1 MRIAIILTAILLT
14 NCSKKIDSKP
24 TENVTVK
31 KNSSIDILEN
41 GKRFFTYVYNEQN
54 LPIESIL
61 YNEQT
66 NNIESKSKYNYQNGK
81 FSYVSLSNIKDA
93 DYTQSVLNYL
103 YQAKYLSTKGIKI
116 EHPEIV
122 GSEIG
127 DITTI
132 LTVGNNYD
140 DFKKDSLVNGSEKT
154 IIYKNFNKK
163 IRFYPSNITQF
174 IPEDEIIKEYNLVIK
189 DSLPI
194 KETFL
199 LDNNQ
204 SLKREYFYDKNSIK
218 KITYVSSDPNNKLQR
233 EFIYKNQ

>member
-24 TENVTVK
+24 TENVTVQ

-204 SLKREYFYDKNSIK
+204 SLKREYFYDKNRIK

-233 EFIYKNQ
+233 EFIYKK